1 MNMRNNFIRF
11 FISSTFADMELERN
25 LLQEVFEQLAKEY
38 NERGWQIEAIDLR
51 WGISKEAG
59 LDNKTMQIC
68 LSELRRCQ
76 QISPKPNFI
85 VLLGDR
91 YGWIPLPELIPQ
103 EYAEKLPIE
112 EEEKE
117 LFDDWYVLDRNFI
130 HPQYVLKKR
139 RGVYE
144 NKDTWE
150 VKVETPLSHIFKK
163 YHLPNFGLS
172 ATEQEIY
179 AGALRVKNAHEHVI
193 AFMRHFAQID
203 SKNEEIYLEKQKEN
217 QDKLEQLKKN
227 LRSALDSANVLSFDN
242 LAQEYYGSNGYCHD
256 FKIGMK
262 RRITNIVD
270 RIIKEREKEAGDKDL
285 LTIESQQHLSFAK
298 EEASGFVG
306 REKEIR
312 DICNYVN
319 DPNTNQA
326 LWIKAPSGVGK
337 TALLSKIVTLYEDS
351 HYVICRH
358 CGRTEYGFHTDN
370 VLESIWAEINRY
382 DKSHSYNMRAFSP
395 YFVLVAGKLE
405 KFVSDKPLLLVIDG
419 INMLEDKE
427 EIMASLRWLPEKGLN
442 KHVKVIFSST
452 DELRYEISRPQVLPY
467 ILGNLEDDAIRL
479 INTTLS
485 RNGRCLTA
493 AQLET
498 VKKSIKEI
506 EGTAIYLKV
515 LSQHLSKLTSG
526 ESVSE
531 LPRDLSGL
539 MKFVIDYIIS
549 RGHFNRMFVIKVLS
563 LMCQE
568 RIGLT
573 PSEILDIASTD
584 RSVFDNLQSESYH
597 ELKSHKIPIALWSR
611 LYFELSPFMR
621 ETYSTAGWL
630 ISIYHSALKEELCR
644 MLLSSHDKKAKASIA
659 LYDYYKQKDLQYY
672 LHANSEMMYQGFIA
686 ACQFSYIDS
695 PQFNELCKELWTRL
709 TDIKYII
716 WKYLHFKSLFNE
728 EIDLLSSLFLG
739 ERKNIL
745 YNIKKEMAESGKVC
759 GTAEQFN
766 YYFTA
771 LPHSTIL
778 RKLAD
783 IRLDIPPMVN
793 TLADGNTFSNSVYI
807 INKTG
812 KCLKMREDGEVIAY
826 LTENC
831 HKVNICNLAKNKTN
845 VFSVKGEI
853 EDIDFDETFR
863 YVLICTKVS
872 LILYDTQ
879 ESKTLLQLPR
889 KTIKWFSL
897 GKKKN
902 ILACGEETL
911 FCVYDFNGDGI
922 TWQVPTI
929 SGMLSPSGNY
939 LWLIDQD
946 HKIHCFDMNQGMAT
960 TFGKRD
966 SDNLEPPQITA
977 CSEKW
982 MAYGKQHLI
991 YHHVEERTDELIRF
1005 DIQCESVFFSEDEV
1019 TIITEYDGNVRLITL
1034 NKDGNNFRLDTVRMT
1049 HIDSLL
1055 TVSRSMKYALLN
1067 QYSGLSYI
1075 CDFKKEIERFSPMPG
1090 GNTGINNLTCD
1101 YQGHEIIISAGI
1113 NHSDGGRPGDINM
1126 TALRITNGV
1135 QREWTPPFSDD
1146 TYRYISTAAISPDGK
1161 TIAAASC
1168 GPTSEIVIV
1177 DNHSAQLIERIQTG
1191 HHWCVAMEFSTD
1203 GKYLVAHTGNYF
1215 SDCNPTLYWMGA
1227 DGRVLLQTEL
1237 KGDYWSSKNHIRIS
1251 CDNKY
1256 IFSAGSYSKAGIF
1269 SIEKK
1274 KQLFI
1279 NQEFRFYSTHI
1290 TEGSVSAFVKENG
1303 FIVYLPGIHSV
1314 LANDNKGRVC
1324 VLDLENESYKTTDV
1338 IGHPMAVS
1346 ASGKHIFFHNNGT
1359 LMMRNWPFDDEEA
1372 ILMDKVR
1379 WVVTSMNDEY
1389 VFITLED
1396 YSIVLYN
1403 IRLHRVEKKAYFG
1416 WAAFQKIC
1424 NEGLIVAFEGE
1435 GKAALFSLKK

>member
-1 MNMRNNFIRF
+1 MRNKFVRF

-25 LLQEVFEQLAKEY
+25 LLQEVLGQLAKDY
-38 NERGWQIEAIDLR
+38 SKRGWQIEAIDLR
-51 WGISKEAG
+51 WGITKEAG

-76 QISPKPNFI
+76 QMSPKPNFI

-103 EYAEKLPIE
+103 EYAEKLPLE
-112 EEEKE
+112 KEEKE
-117 LFDDWYVLDRNFI
+117 IFDDWYMLDKNFI
-130 HPQYVLKKR
+130 RPQYVLKKR
-139 RGVYE
+139 YGVYE

-150 VKVETPLSHIFKK
+150 MKVETQLRHIFKK
-163 YHLPNFGLS
+163 YHLPDFGLS
-172 ATEQEIY
+172 ATEQEIR
-179 AGALRVKNAHEHVI
+179 AGALRVKNAQEHVI
-193 AFMRHFAQID
+193 AFMRHFAQMD
-203 SKNEEIYLEKQKEN
+203 SKNAEIYLEEQKDN
-217 QDKLEQLKKN
+217 QNKLEQLKKN
-227 LRSALDSANVLSFDN
+227 LRSTLDSANILSCDN
-242 LAQEYYGSNGYCHD
+242 LVLENYGSHGYCHD
-256 FKIGMK
+256 FKVGMK
-262 RRITNIVD
+262 LRITNIVD

-285 LTIESQQHLSFAK
+285 LTIESQQHLSFAR

-306 REKEIR
+306 REREIR

-319 DPNTNQA
+319 SQNTNQA

-358 CGRTEYGFHTDN
+358 CGRTEYGFRTDN

-382 DKSHSYNMRAFSP
+382 DKSHSYNMRAFYP
-395 YFVLVAGKLE
+395 YFALVAGKLE
-405 KFVSDKPLLLVIDG
+405 RFVSDKPLLLVIDG

-427 EIMASLRWLPEKGLN
+427 EVMASLRWLPKKGLN
-442 KHVKVIFSST
+442 KCVKVIFSST
-452 DELRYEISRPQVLPY
+452 DELRYEITHSQVRTY
-467 ILGNLEDDAIRL
+467 ILGNLKDDAIQL
-479 INTTLS
+479 INTTL
-485 RNGRCLTA
+485 RKKGRRLTTT
-493 AQLET
+493 QTET
-498 VKKSIKEI
+498 VKKSIKET
-506 EGTAIYLKV
+506 ERTAIYLKV
-515 LSQHLSKLTSG
+515 LSQYLSKLTSG
-526 ESVSE
+526 ESISE
-531 LPRDLSGL
+531 LPQDLSGL

-549 RGHFNRMFVIKVLS
+549 GGHFNRMLVIKVLS
-563 LMCQE
+563 LMSQE
-568 RIGLT
+568 RMGLT
-573 PSEILDIASTD
+573 PSEILDIASAD
-584 RSVFDNLQSESYH
+584 KSVFDNLQSESYH
-597 ELKSHKIPIALWSR
+597 ELKNHKIPIALWSR

-621 ETYSTAGWL
+621 ETYTTAGWL
-630 ISIYHSALKEELCR
+630 ITIYHSALKEELRR
-644 MLLSSHDKKAKASIA
+644 MLLSSREMKAKASTA

-686 ACQFSYIDS
+686 ACQFSYIDI
-695 PQFNELCKELWTRL
+695 PQFNELSMELWARL
-709 TDIKYII
+709 TNIKYII
-716 WKYLHFKSLFNE
+716 WKYLHFKNLFNE
-728 EIDLLSSLFLG
+728 EIDLLSSLYSD

-745 YNIKKEMAESGKVC
+745 YNIKKEMAESGKIC
-759 GTAEQFN
+759 GTAEKFD

-771 LPHSTIL
+771 LPHRSIL
-778 RKLAD
+778 RQLAD
-783 IRLDIPPMVN
+783 IQLDVPPMEN
-793 TLADGNTFSNSVYI
+793 TLADGNTFPNSVYI

-831 HKVNICNLAKNKTN
+831 HKVNVCNIAKNVTN
-845 VFSVKGEI
+845 VFSVQGEI

-879 ESKTLLQLPR
+879 ESKTPLQLPR
-889 KTIKWFSL
+889 KDIKWLSL

-902 ILACGEETL
+902 ILVCGKESE
-911 FCVYDFNGDGI
+911 FSVYDFNGEYVF
-922 TWQVPTI
+922 WQVPTL

-946 HKIHCFDMNQGMAT
+946 HQIHRFEMSQDKAIT
-960 TFGKRD
+960 LGKTD
-966 SDNLEPPQITA
+966 SDNLEDNRITA
-977 CSEKW
+977 CSEEW

-991 YHHVEERTDELIRF
+991 YHYVEERVNKHIRF
-1005 DIQCESVFFSEDEV
+1005 DISGENVFFCEDEE
-1019 TIITEYDGNVRLITL
+1019 TIVVEHDGNVRLMTL
-1034 NKDGNNFRLDTVRMT
+1034 HKGGNIFCLDTVRMT

-1055 TVSRSMKYALLN
+1055 SVSRSMKYALLN

-1101 YQGHEIIISAGI
+1101 HQGHEIIISAGI
-1113 NHSDGGRPGDINM
+1113 NHTDGRPGDINM

-1135 QREWTPPFSDD
+1135 QHEWTPPFSDD

-1191 HHWCVAMEFSTD
+1191 HHWCVAMEFSAD

-1227 DGRVLLQTEL
+1227 DGSVLLQTEL
-1237 KGDYWSSKNHIRIS
+1237 NGDHWSSKNHIRIS

-1274 KQLFI
+1274 KQMFI

-1290 TEGSVSAFVKENG
+1290 TEGSVSALVKENG
-1303 FIVYLPGIHSV
+1303 FIAYLPGIHSV
-1314 LANDNKGRVC
+1314 LANDNKGRVYI
-1324 VLDLENESYKTTDV
+1324 LDLENESYTATDI
-1338 IGHPMAVS
+1338 IGKPIAVS
-1346 ASGKHIFFHNNGT
+1346 ASGKHIFFLKSGILT
-1359 LMMRNWPFDDEEA
+1359 MRNWPFDGEETV
-1372 ILMDKVR
+1372 LMDKVR
-1379 WVVTSMNDEY
+1379 WVVPSLDEERI
-1389 VFITLED
+1389 FITMED
-1396 YSIVLYN
+1396 YFILLYN
-1403 IRLHRVEKKAYFG
+1403 THSHWIEKKAYFG
-1416 WAAFQKIC
+1416 LAAFQKIC
-1424 NEGLIVAFEGE
+1424 SNGLVVAFEGE
-1435 GKAALFSLKK
+1435 GKAALFSLKN

>member
-1 MNMRNNFIRF
+1 MRNKFIRF

-25 LLQEVFEQLAKEY
+25 LLQEVFEQLAKDY

-76 QISPKPNFI
+76 EMSPKPNFI

-103 EYAEKLPIE
+103 EYAEKLPLE
-112 EEEKE
+112 EEEKR
-117 LFDDWYVLDRNFI
+117 LFDEWYALDRNFI
-130 HPQYVLKKR
+130 NPQYVLKKR
-139 RGVYE
+139 FGGYE

-150 VKVETPLSHIFKK
+150 DKVETPLSHIFKK

-172 ATEQEIY
+172 ATEQEIH
-179 AGALRVKNAHEHVI
+179 AGALRVKNAREHVI

-203 SKNEEIYLEKQKEN
+203 SENEEIYLEKQKEN

-227 LRSALDSANVLSFDN
+227 LRSALDSANILSCDN
-242 LAQEYYGSNGYCHD
+242 LEQDNYGSNGYCYD

-262 RRITNIVD
+262 QRITNIVD
-270 RIIKEREKEAGDKDL
+270 RIIKEREKEADGKDL
-285 LTIESQQHLSFAK
+285 LTIESQKHLTFAK

-312 DICNYVN
+312 EICNYVD
-319 DPNTNQA
+319 DPNSSQA
-326 LWIKAPSGVGK
+326 LWVKAPSGVGK
-337 TALLSKIVTLYEDS
+337 TALLSQIATLYEGS
-351 HYVICRH
+351 HNVICRY
-358 CGRTEYGFHTDN
+358 CGRTEQSLKAN
-370 VLESIWAEINRY
+370 VILRSIWYELKRY
-382 DKSHSYNMRAFSP
+382 DKSHICDIDTYMFHYSY
-395 YFVLVAGKLE
+395 LLKGKLE
-405 KFVSDKPLLLVIDG
+405 NYVSDKPLLLIVDG
-419 INMLEDKE
+419 INMLDDKE
-427 EIMASLRWLPEKGLN
+427 EIMASLQWLPESGLS
-442 KHVKVIFSST
+442 KQVKVIFSST
-452 DELRYEISRPQVLPY
+452 DELRYEISRLQVRPY

-493 AQLET
+493 VQIEA
-498 VKKSIKEI
+498 VKKSVKET
-506 EGTAIYLKV
+506 ECTAIYLKV
-515 LSQHLSKLTSG
+515 LSQYLSKLTSA

-549 RGHFNRMFVIKVLS
+549 GGHFNRMLVIKVLS
-563 LMCQE
+563 LMSQE

-573 PSEILDIASTD
+573 PSEILDIASAD
-584 RSVFDNLQSESYH
+584 RSVFDSLQSESYH

-621 ETYSTAGWL
+621 ETYTTAGWL
-630 ISIYHSALKEELCR
+630 ITIYHSALKEELR
-644 MLLSSHDKKAKASIA
+644 SMLLLSRDKKAKASTA
-659 LYDYYKQKDLQYY
+659 LYDFYKQKDLQHY

-686 ACQFSYIDS
+686 ACQFSYIDT
-695 PQFNELCKELWTRL
+695 PKFNELCNELWARL

-716 WKYLHFKSLFNE
+716 WKYLHFKNLFNE
-728 EIDLLSSLFLG
+728 EIDLLSSLFFD
-739 ERKNIL
+739 ERKIVL
-745 YNIKKEMAESGKVC
+745 YNIKKEMAESGKIC

-771 LPHSTIL
+771 LPHSSIL
-778 RKLAD
+778 RQLAN

-831 HKVNICNLAKNKTN
+831 HKVNICNLTNNVTN
-845 VFSVKGEI
+845 VFSVQGEI

-872 LILYDTQ
+872 LIIYDTQ
-879 ESKTLLQLPR
+879 ERKTSLQLSR
-889 KTIKWFSL
+889 KDIKWFSL

-902 ILACGEETL
+902 ILACGKESE
-911 FCVYDFNGDGI
+911 FSVYDFNGDDVF
-922 TWQVPTI
+922 WQVPTL
-929 SGMLSPSGNY
+929 SGMFSPSGNY

-946 HKIHCFDMNQGMAT
+946 HQIHRFEMSKDKAI
-960 TFGKRD
+960 TFGKTD
-966 SDNLEPPQITA
+966 SNSLEDYRISA
-977 CSEKW
+977 CSEEW

-991 YHHVEERTDELIRF
+991 YHYVEERANKHIRF
-1005 DIQCESVFFSEDEV
+1005 DISDENVFFCEDEE
-1019 TIITEYDGNVRLITL
+1019 TIVVEHDGNVRLIAL
-1034 NKDGNNFRLDTVRMT
+1034 HKDGNIFCLDTVRMT

-1055 TVSRSMKYALLN
+1055 SVSRSMKYALLN

-1090 GNTGINNLTCD
+1090 GNTGINNVTCD
-1101 YQGHEIIISAGI
+1101 YQGREIIITAGI

-1126 TALRITNGV
+1126 AALRITNGV
-1135 QREWTPPFSDD
+1135 HREWTPPFSDD
-1146 TYRYISTAAISPDGK
+1146 RYRYVSTAAISPDGR

-1168 GPTSEIVIV
+1168 GSTSEIVLV
-1177 DNHSAQLIERIQTG
+1177 DNRSAQLIERIQTG
-1191 HHWCVAMEFSTD
+1191 CHWCVAMEFSAD
-1203 GKYLVAHTGNYF
+1203 GKYLAAHTGNYF
-1215 SDCNPTLYWMGA
+1215 SDCDPTLYWISS
-1227 DGRVLLQTEL
+1227 DGRVLLQTGL
-1237 KGDYWSSKNHIRIS
+1237 KGNYWSSKNHIRIS
-1251 CDNKY
+1251 SDNKY

-1290 TEGSVSAFVKENG
+1290 TEGSLSALVKENG
-1303 FIVYLPGIHSV
+1303 FVVYLPTIHSV

-1324 VLDLENESYKTTDV
+1324 ILDLENESYKTTDV

-1346 ASGKHIFFHNNGT
+1346 ASGRHIFFLNNGILT
-1359 LMMRNWPFDDEEA
+1359 MRDWPFDDEEVM
-1372 ILMDKVR
+1372 LMDKVR
-1379 WVVTSMNDEY
+1379 WMVPSMNDEY

-1396 YSIVLYN
+1396 YFILLYN

-1416 WAAFQKIC
+1416 LAAFQKIC
-1424 NEGLIVAFEGE
+1424 NKGLIIAFEGE
-1435 GKAALFSLKK
+1435 GKAALFSL

>member
-1 MNMRNNFIRF
+1 MRNKFIRF

-25 LLQEVFEQLAKEY
+25 LLQEVFEQLAKDY

-76 QISPKPNFI
+76 EMSPKPNFI

-103 EYAEKLPIE
+103 EYAEKLPLE
-112 EEEKE
+112 EEEKR
-117 LFDDWYVLDRNFI
+117 LFDEWYALDRNFI
-130 HPQYVLKKR
+130 NPQYVLKKR
-139 RGVYE
+139 FGGYE

-150 VKVETPLSHIFKK
+150 DKVETPLSHIFKK

-172 ATEQEIY
+172 ATEQEIH
-179 AGALRVKNAHEHVI
+179 AGALRVKNAREHVI

-203 SKNEEIYLEKQKEN
+203 SENEEIYLEKQKEN
-217 QDKLEQLKKN
+217 QDKLEKLKKN
-227 LRSALDSANVLSFDN
+227 LRSALDSANILSCDN
-242 LAQEYYGSNGYCHD
+242 LEQDNYGSNGYCHD

-262 RRITNIVD
+262 QRITNIID
-270 RIIKEREKEAGDKDL
+270 RIIKEREKEADGKDL
-285 LTIESQQHLSFAK
+285 LTIESQKHLTFAK

-312 DICNYVN
+312 EICNYVDDLN
-319 DPNTNQA
+319 ASQA
-326 LWIKAPSGVGK
+326 LWVKAPSGVGK
-337 TALLSKIVTLYEDS
+337 TALLSQIATLYEDS
-351 HYVICRH
+351 HNVICRY
-358 CGRTEYGFHTDN
+358 CGRTEQSLKAEVILG
-370 VLESIWAEINRY
+370 SIWYELKRY
-382 DKSHSYNMRAFSP
+382 DKSHICDIDTYMFHYSY
-395 YFVLVAGKLE
+395 LLKGKL
-405 KFVSDKPLLLVIDG
+405 KNYASDKPLLLIVDG
-419 INMLEDKE
+419 INMLDDKE
-427 EIMASLRWLPEKGLN
+427 EIMASLKWLPESGLS
-442 KHVKVIFSST
+442 KQVKVIFSST
-452 DELRYEISRPQVLPY
+452 DELRYKISRPQVRPY
-467 ILGNLEDDAIRL
+467 ILGNLEEDAIRL
-479 INTTLS
+479 IDTTLS

-493 AQLET
+493 AQIES
-498 VKKSIKEI
+498 VKKSVKET

-515 LSQHLSKLTSG
+515 LSQYLSKLTSG

-549 RGHFNRMFVIKVLS
+549 GGHFNRMLVIKVLS
-563 LMCQE
+563 LMSQE

-573 PSEILDIASTD
+573 PSEILDIASAD

-597 ELKSHKIPIALWSR
+597 ELKSPKIPIAIWSR

-621 ETYSTAGWL
+621 DTYTTAGWL
-630 ISIYHSALKEELCR
+630 ITIYHSALKEELQR
-644 MLLSSHDKKAKASIA
+644 MLLPSHEEKAKASTA
-659 LYDYYKQKDLQYY
+659 LYDYYKQKDLQHYI
-672 LHANSEMMYQGFIA
+672 HANSEMMYQGFIA
-686 ACQFSYIDS
+686 ACQFSYIDR
-695 PQFNELCKELWTRL
+695 PQFNELCKELWARL
-709 TDIKYII
+709 TDIKYIM
-716 WKYLHFKSLFNE
+716 WKYLHFKNLFNE
-728 EIDLLSSLFLG
+728 EIDLLSSLYSV
-739 ERKNIL
+739 ERQNIL
-745 YNIKKEMAESGKVC
+745 YNIKKEMAESRKKC
-759 GTAEQFN
+759 RTAEQFE

-771 LPHSTIL
+771 LPHNSIL
-778 RKLAD
+778 RKLTNSQ
-783 IRLDIPPMVN
+783 LDIPPMEN

-807 INKTG
+807 LNKTG
-812 KCLKMREDGEVIAY
+812 KCLKMREDGKVVAF
-826 LTENC
+826 LTENR
-831 HKVNICNLAKNKTN
+831 HKVNICNLAENTSKSLST
-845 VFSVKGEI
+845 KGEI
-853 EDIDFDETFR
+853 EDIDFDETFH
-863 YVLICTKVS
+863 YVMICTKDS
-872 LILYDTQ
+872 LIIYGT
-879 ESKTLLQLPR
+879 EENKTLLLLSR
-889 KTIKWFSL
+889 KNITWYSI

-902 ILACGEETL
+902 ILACGEKSG
-911 FCVYDFNGDGI
+911 FFVYDFNGNNDFWKVQ
-922 TWQVPTI
+922 TV
-929 SGMLSPSGNY
+929 SGMISPLGNY

-946 HKIHCFDMNQGMAT
+946 HNIHCFDMNQGMAT

-966 SDNLEPPQITA
+966 SDNIEDTQITA

-991 YHHVEERTDELIRF
+991 YHHIEERTDELIRF
-1005 DIQCESVFFSEDEV
+1005 DIKYESVFFSEDEV
-1019 TIITEYDGNVRLITL
+1019 TIVVEYDGNVRLTTL
-1034 NKDGNNFRLDTVRMT
+1034 NKEGNNFRLDTVRMT

-1055 TVSRSMKYALLN
+1055 AVSRSMKYALLN

-1090 GNTGINNLTCD
+1090 GNTGINNVTCD
-1101 YQGHEIIISAGI
+1101 CQGREIIITAGI

-1135 QREWTPPFSDD
+1135 HREWTPPFSDD
-1146 TYRYISTAAISPDGK
+1146 RYRYVSTAAISPDGR
-1161 TIAAASC
+1161 TIAVASC
-1168 GPTSEIVIV
+1168 GSTSEIVLI
-1177 DNHSAQLIERIQTG
+1177 DNRSAQLIERIKTG
-1191 HHWCVAMEFSTD
+1191 RHWCVAMEFSAD

-1227 DGRVLLQTEL
+1227 DGRVLLQTGL

-1256 IFSAGSYSKAGIF
+1256 IFSAGCYSKAGIF

-1290 TEGSVSAFVKENG
+1290 TEGSVSALVKENG
-1303 FIVYLPGIHSV
+1303 FIVYLPTIHSV

-1324 VLDLENESYKTTDV
+1324 ILDLENESYKTTDI
-1338 IGHPMAVS
+1338 IGHPIAVS
-1346 ASGKHIFFHNNGT
+1346 ASGNHIFFLNNGT

-1372 ILMDKVR
+1372 MLMDKVR
-1379 WVVTSMNDEY
+1379 WVVPSMNDEY

-1396 YSIVLYN
+1396 YFILLYN

-1416 WAAFQKIC
+1416 LAAFQKIC
-1424 NEGLIVAFEGE
+1424 NIGLIVAFEGE
-1435 GKAALFSLKK
+1435 GKAALFSL

>member
-1 MNMRNNFIRF
+1 MRNKFIRF

-25 LLQEVFEQLAKEY
+25 LLQEVFEQLAKDY

-76 QISPKPNFI
+76 QMSPKPNFI

-103 EYAEKLPIE
+103 EYAEKLPLD
-112 EEEKE
+112 EEEKR

-139 RGVYE
+139 LGVYE

-150 VKVETPLSHIFKK
+150 DKVEAPLSHIFKK

-172 ATEQEIY
+172 ATEQEIH
-179 AGALRVKNAHEHVI
+179 AGALRVKNAREHVI
-193 AFMRHFAQID
+193 AFMRHFVQID

-217 QDKLEQLKKN
+217 QDKLDELKKN
-227 LRSALDSANVLSFDN
+227 LRSALDSANILPCDN
-242 LAQEYYGSNGYCHD
+242 LAQENYGSKAYCHD
-256 FKIGMK
+256 FKVGMK
-262 RRITNIVD
+262 LRITNIVD
-270 RIIKEREKEAGDKDL
+270 RIIKEREKEAGNKDL
-285 LTIESQQHLSFAK
+285 LTIESQQHLTFAR

-312 DICNYVN
+312 DICNYVEEQN
-319 DPNTNQA
+319 NNQA

-358 CGRTEYGFHTDN
+358 CGRTEQALKTDAI
-370 VLESIWAEINRY
+370 LGSIWYELKRY
-382 DKSHSYNMRAFSP
+382 DKSHICDIDTYMFHYSY
-395 YFVLVAGKLE
+395 LLKGKLE
-405 KFVSDKPLLLVIDG
+405 NYVSDKPLLLIVDG
-419 INMLEDKE
+419 INMLDDKE
-427 EIMASLRWLPEKGLN
+427 EIMASLQWLPESGLS
-442 KHVKVIFSST
+442 KQVKVIFSST
-452 DELRYEISRPQVLPY
+452 DELRYEISRPQVRSY
-467 ILGNLEDDAIRL
+467 ILGNLEDDAISL

-493 AQLET
+493 AQIETIKKT
-498 VKKSIKEI
+498 VKET

-515 LSQHLSKLTSG
+515 LSQYLSRLASD
-526 ESVSE
+526 E
-531 LPRDLSGL
+531 LIASLPQDLSAL
-539 MKFVIDYIIS
+539 VKFVINHIVAG
-549 RGHFNRMFVIKVLS
+549 GHFDRKFVAKVLS
-563 LMCQE
+563 LVSQE
-568 RIGLT
+568 RLGLT
-573 PSEILDIASTD
+573 PSEILEIASSD
-584 RSVFDNLQSESYH
+584 KIVFDGLRSQSFH
-597 ELKSHKIPIALWSR
+597 DLKSPKIPIVIWSR

-621 ETYSTAGWL
+621 DTYTTAGWL
-630 ISIYHSALKEELCR
+630 ITIYHSALKEELQR
-644 MLLSSHDKKAKASIA
+644 MFLPSHEEKAKASIA
-659 LYDYYKQKDLQYY
+659 LYDYYKQKDLQHN
-672 LHANSEMMYQGFIA
+672 LHANSEMMFQGYIA
-686 ACQFSYIDS
+686 ACHFSNIDTT
-695 PQFNELCKELWTRL
+695 QFNELRKELWERL

-716 WKYLHFKSLFNE
+716 WKYLHFKNLFNE
-728 EIDLLSSLFLG
+728 EIDLLSSLYSV
-739 ERKNIL
+739 EEQNIL
-745 YNIKKEMAESGKVC
+745 YNIKKEMAESGKKC
-759 GTAEQFN
+759 RTAEQFE

-771 LPHSTIL
+771 LPHNSIL
-778 RKLAD
+778 RQLANCQ
-783 IRLDIPPMVN
+783 LDIPPMEN

-831 HKVNICNLAKNKTN
+831 HKVNICNLAKNVTN
-845 VFSVKGEI
+845 VFSVQGEI
-853 EDIDFDETFR
+853 EDLDFDETFR

-872 LILYDTQ
+872 LILYDTH
-879 ESKTLLQLPR
+879 ESKNSLQLPR
-889 KTIKWFSL
+889 KDITWFSL

-902 ILACGEETL
+902 ILACGEKTG
-911 FCVYDFNGDGI
+911 FSVYDFNGNGV
-922 TWQVPTI
+922 TWQVPTL

-946 HKIHCFDMNQGMAT
+946 YIIHRFDMIQEKPVS
-960 TFGKRD
+960 FGKSN
-966 SDNLEPPQITA
+966 SDNLEDTRITK
-977 CSEKW
+977 CSEEW
-982 MAYGKQHLI
+982 MAYGKHNLI
-991 YHHVEERTDELIRF
+991 YHYLEDGADKHVKF
-1005 DIQCESVFFSEDEV
+1005 DITKGNVYFCEDEE
-1019 TIITEYDGNVRLITL
+1019 TMAFEYDGNVRIVAL

-1055 TVSRSMKYALLN
+1055 AVSRSMKYALLN

-1075 CDFKKEIERFSPMPG
+1075 CDFKKEIERFLPMPG

-1113 NHSDGGRPGDINM
+1113 NHNDGGRPGDINM
-1126 TALRITNGV
+1126 TVLRVTNGV
-1135 QREWTPPFSDD
+1135 QHEWTPPFSDD
-1146 TYRYISTAAISPDGK
+1146 RYRYVSTAAISPDGK
-1161 TIAAASC
+1161 TIATASC
-1168 GPTSEIVIV
+1168 GQNSEIIIV
-1177 DNHSAQLIERIQTG
+1177 DNRSGQRIKTIQTG
-1191 HHWCVAMEFSTD
+1191 HHWCVAMDFSSD
-1203 GKYLVAHTGNYF
+1203 GRYLAAHTGNYF
-1215 SDCNPTLYWMGA
+1215 ADSDSILYLISS
-1227 DGRVLLQTEL
+1227 DGSVLLQTEL
-1237 KGDYWSSKNHIRIS
+1237 KENYWSLKNHIRIS
-1251 CDNKY
+1251 YDNKY

-1274 KQLFI
+1274 KQLFTD
-1279 NQEFRFYSTHI
+1279 QEFRFYSTHI
-1290 TEGSVSAFVKENG
+1290 TEGSVSALVKEKG
-1303 FIVYLPGIHSV
+1303 FIAYLPSIHSV

-1324 VLDLENESYKTTDV
+1324 ILDLENESYITTDV

-1346 ASGKHIFFHNNGT
+1346 ASGRHIFFLNNGT
-1359 LMMRNWPFDDEEA
+1359 LIMRNWPFDDEEA
-1372 ILMDKVR
+1372 MLMDKVR
-1379 WVVTSMNDEY
+1379 WVVPSLNEEY

-1396 YSIVLYN
+1396 YYILLYN

-1416 WAAFQKIC
+1416 LAAFQKIC